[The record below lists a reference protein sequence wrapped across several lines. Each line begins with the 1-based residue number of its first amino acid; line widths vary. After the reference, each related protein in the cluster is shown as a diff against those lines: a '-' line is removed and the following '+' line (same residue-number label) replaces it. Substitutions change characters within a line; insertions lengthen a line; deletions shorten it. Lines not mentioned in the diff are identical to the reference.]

1 MMSATALGMPIASPT
16 VMQKISV
23 DEVKER
29 LDRGEPVIFID
40 ARSQESWEQSDVQ
53 IPGSIRVPPDR
64 ADEFVGAIASDAA
77 IITYCT

>member
-1 MMSATALGMPIASPT
+1 MSERFGTPIASFT

-53 IPGSIRVPPDR
+53 IPGSTRVPPDR
-64 ADEFVGAIASDAA
+64 ADEFVGAIAPEAA
-77 IITYCT
+77 IVTYCT